1 MSRRAE
7 FRRVVGKAQNV
18 AGIGPDA
25 GRLPGQQHV
34 AIFGDLVLPL
44 FGGQQIVG
52 IDVLQPDE
60 DAGYAGAFGLGD
72 EIRDLVTQRVDLDQ
86 ETHVHAVVFAQF
98 DDAVEDRLPVL
109 VAGEI
114 VVGDEEAVDAVLVVL
129 AQDALDVVRR
139 APPRF
144 PPLHV
149 DDGAERAL
157 ERAAAPGVEGGHVAD
172 GLAYG
177 IAREIRRHR
186 VFQRRQIVDVIVDR
200 LERTGGGITQDLVHA
215 PFRFAGKQSDAHV
228 ERLLQV
234 GHDGG
239 KHRQHAGDVETPDDH
254 RDAGLAQR
262 FGDVQRAR
270 ILVRLHADQADKA
283 EILVGAHVGDDAVD
297 AHPRIGLV
305 DGGNLDVD
313 VGPENPALRAVV
325 EKAID
330 AGQRIRRHRRAVPAD
345 DITVVVIMRR
355 LDQHDAETLSCGN
368 RLGTLLR

>member
-1 MSRRAE
+1 MILFCRFLAASR
-7 FRRVVGKAQNV
+7 
-18 AGIGPDA
+18 
-25 GRLPGQQHV
+25 LS
-34 AIFGDLVLPL
+34 
-44 FGGQQIVG
+44 G

-60 DAGYAGAFGLGD
+60 DAGDAGALGLGD
-72 EIRDLVTQRVDLDQ
+72 EIRDFVAQRVDLDQ
-86 ETHVHAVVFAQF
+86 EAHVHAVFLAQF

-114 VVGDEEAVDAVLVVL
+114 VVGNEEAVDAVVVVL

-144 PPLHV
+144 PALHI

-172 GLAYG
+172 GLAHR
-177 IAREIRRHR
+177 IAGEKRRHR
-186 VFQRRQIVDVIVDR
+186 VFQRRQIVDVIVHR
-200 LERTGGGITQDLVHA
+200 LEQAFGGIAQDLVHA
-215 PFRFAGKQSDAHV
+215 PFRLAGKQSDAHV

-234 GHDGG
+234 GHHRGE
-239 KHRQHAGDVETPDDH
+239 HRQHAGDVETADDD
-254 RDAGLAQR
+254 RDPGRTQR
-262 FGDVQRAR
+262 LGDVQRAR

-283 EILVGAHVGDDAVD
+283 EILVGAHIGDDAVD

-305 DGGNLDVD
+305 DRRDVDVD
-313 VGPENPALRAVV
+313 VGAENLALRAIVDQ
-325 EKAID
+325 AID

-345 DITVVVIMRR
+345 DIAVVVIMRR
-355 LDQHDAETLSCGN
+355 LDQHDAEALSCGT